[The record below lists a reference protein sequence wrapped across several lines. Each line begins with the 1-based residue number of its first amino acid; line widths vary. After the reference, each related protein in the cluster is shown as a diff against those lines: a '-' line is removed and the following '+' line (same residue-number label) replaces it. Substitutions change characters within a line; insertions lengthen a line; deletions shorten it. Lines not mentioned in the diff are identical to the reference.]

1 MPKTSPSTLYQ
12 LIWQTRRL
20 FQRLRA
26 TSEELLVGRGINT
39 GQRAMLEFLHQKQ
52 PQTVPQIAR
61 EKSVSRQ
68 HVQTVANGL
77 LVLKLIESVEN
88 PDHKRSPLLKLAT
101 KGTILFESIQ
111 KDEAVFIKLME
122 KNFSQKELTTT
133 LNTLK
138 SFDDYLASV
147 DWKRDKKP

>member
-1 MPKTSPSTLYQ
+1 MPNTSASTLYQ

-26 TSEELLVGRGINT
+26 TSEDLLVGRGINT
-39 GQRAMLEFLHQKQ
+39 GQRAMLEFLHLKQ

-68 HVQTVANGL
+68 HVQTVANSL
-77 LVLKLIESVEN
+77 LALKLIESVEN
-88 PDHKRSPLLKLAT
+88 PDHKRSPLLKLAS
-101 KGTILFESIQ
+101 KGKALFESIQ
-111 KDEAVFIKLME
+111 KDEAVFIRLME
-122 KNFSQKELTTT
+122 KKFSQKELTTA
-133 LNTLK
+133 LNTLE
-138 SFDDYLASV
+138 SFDGYLASG